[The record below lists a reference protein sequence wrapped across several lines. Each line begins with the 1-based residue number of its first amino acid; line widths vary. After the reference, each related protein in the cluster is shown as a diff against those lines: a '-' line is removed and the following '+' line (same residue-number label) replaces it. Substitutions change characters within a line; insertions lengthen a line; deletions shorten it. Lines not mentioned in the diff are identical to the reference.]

1 METLKK
7 ELQELEN
14 GGLLRKLRLLEG
26 AQDPKVV
33 VEGREVLNL
42 CSNNYLGL
50 ANDARVK
57 KAAQDAVEKYG
68 VGSGASRLITGN
80 MELHE
85 QLEKKIAQF
94 KGTESALLFNTGYMA
109 NAGTISALM
118 DRGGIIFSDKL
129 NHASI
134 VDGIILSR
142 AEYKRYPH
150 GDFKTLE
157 KMLKSSKG
165 YQKKLIVTDSI
176 FSMDGDIAPLPEITE
191 LAEKY
196 DAWLFV
202 DEAHATGVLGKNGR
216 GAVEHFAL
224 EGPDIDIQ
232 MGTLSK
238 AVGTFGAFVCGSK
251 YLIDYLI
258 NKSRS
263 FIYTTALPPAVCAAS
278 ITALDIIQ
286 NEPERRQRLWQNTE
300 LMKKGLDG
308 LGFDTMG
315 SQTPIIPIATKDIQ
329 TTVDFSRKLFEE
341 GIFAL
346 GIRPP
351 TVPDGASRLRVTVTS
366 EHTTQDLQNTLD
378 IFSKIKKDLGV

>member
-1 METLKK
+1 MEILKK
-7 ELQELEN
+7 ELEEIEN
-14 GGLLRKLRLLEG
+14 KGLLRKLRLLEG
-26 AQDPKVV
+26 AQEAKVV
-33 VEGREVLNL
+33 IEGMEVLNL
-42 CSNNYLGL
+42 SSNNYLGL
-50 ANDARVK
+50 ANDPRLK
-57 KAAQDAVEKYG
+57 KAAQDAIEKYG
-68 VGSGASRLITGN
+68 IGSGASRLISGN

-94 KGTESALLFNTGYMA
+94 KEAEAALLFNTGYMA
-109 NAGTISALM
+109 NAGIISALM
-118 DRGGIIFSDKL
+118 DRGSIIFSDKL

-150 GDFKTLE
+150 KDVKTLE
-157 KMLKSSKG
+157 KFLKASKG
-165 YQKKLIVTDSI
+165 YKKKLIITDSI
-176 FSMDGDIAPLPEITE
+176 FSMDGDIAPLPELTS

-196 DAWLFV
+196 DAWVFI
-202 DEAHATGVLGKNGR
+202 DEAHATGVLGKHGR

-224 EGPDIDIQ
+224 EGTVDIQ

-238 AVGTFGAFVCGSK
+238 AAGTFGAFACGSK
-251 YLIDYLI
+251 SFIDYLI

-286 NEPERRQRLWQNTE
+286 NEPERRQRLWQNVD
-300 LMKKGLDG
+300 LMKKGLDN
-308 LGFDTMG
+308 LGFNTMG
-315 SQTPIIPIATKDIQ
+315 SQTTIIPIAVNDIQ
-329 TTVDFSRKLFEE
+329 TIVDFSRKLFEA

-351 TVPDGASRLRVTVTS
+351 TVPEGASRLRVTVTS
-366 EHTTQDLQNTLD
+366 EHTTQDLQNALNIFQTLGKQLKV
-378 IFSKIKKDLGV
+378 I

>member
-263 FIYTTALPPAVCAAS
+263 FIYTTALPPAVCA
-278 ITALDIIQ
+278 
-286 NEPERRQRLWQNTE
+286 
-300 LMKKGLDG
+300 
-308 LGFDTMG
+308 
-315 SQTPIIPIATKDIQ
+315 
-329 TTVDFSRKLFEE
+329 
-341 GIFAL
+341 
-346 GIRPP
+346 
-351 TVPDGASRLRVTVTS
+351 
-366 EHTTQDLQNTLD
+366 
-378 IFSKIKKDLGV
+378 